1 MRLRNY
7 PCFGGARF
15 PVREKILVT
24 TSDKSSVSEF
34 NATCSLTFRDTS
46 AATPARSDVALSPW
60 LEQLRQLFG
69 IDFAVVD
76 TTSGNVLR
84 KADDDLG
91 HDWSEQT
98 ELCRQ
103 LFEQQRCEFLED
115 HSPLAALA
123 VPLPAKNETS
133 HVAIGMFLTMPV
145 TSPEDVRSAAAWFK
159 LDEDNLWRWA
169 SQQKPREPDMLRSA
183 GECLVQRWVA
193 DKNVSRLQ
201 SELESVSTNL
211 LNVYE
216 EISLLHR
223 LSQNLNLSS
232 SDVELSRLA
241 LQWLSE
247 VVPAAGLAIWFTG
260 TNDDR
265 SVRPDSS
272 ATPTVIQHG
281 LSALREDEFE
291 SFFARFAHEASQ
303 RPVIRNHPVESET
316 DWPYP
321 QIGQFIAVPLAE
333 GENVFGWLLATNN
346 TAGREFGTVEAS
358 LLNTVATILGI
369 HSSNRNLYRQ
379 QSQFLSEMVRTLTS
393 AVDAKDPYTCGHSD
407 RVARLAVRLGK
418 ETGCDEDALNTLY
431 LSGLLHDIGK
441 IGIDDAVLR
450 KPGKLTPEEYAHI
463 KLHPK
468 LGYKILCDLT
478 QLDDVL
484 PVVLHHHETWD
495 GSGYPHGLSGD
506 DTPQFA
512 RIVAVADAFDAMSS
526 DRPYRSGMPLE
537 KIEEILR
544 QGAGSQW
551 DATIVD
557 AFFAALDDM
566 CEIVSEEPAH
576 AE

>member
-1 MRLRNY
+1 M
-7 PCFGGARF
+7 
-15 PVREKILVT
+15 
-24 TSDKSSVSEF
+24 
-34 NATCSLTFRDTS
+34 
-46 AATPARSDVALSPW
+46 PARSDVTLLPW
-60 LEQLRQLFG
+60 LEQIRQLFG
-69 IDFAVVD
+69 IDFAVID

-84 KADDDLG
+84 KADDDFV

-115 HSPLAALA
+115 HAPIAVLA
-123 VPLPAKNETS
+123 VPLPAENETS
-133 HVAIGMFLTMPV
+133 PVAIGVFLTMSV
-145 TSPEDVRSAAAWFK
+145 MSPDDVRSAAAWFK
-159 LDEDNLWRWA
+159 QDEDNLWRWA
-169 SQQKPREPDMLRSA
+169 SRQTPREGDMLRSA
-183 GECLVQRWVA
+183 GECLVQRWAA
-193 DKNVSRLQ
+193 DREVSRLQ
-201 SELESVSTNL
+201 YELESVSTNL

-223 LSQNLNLSS
+223 LSQNLTLSS
-232 SDVELSRLA
+232 SDVELSRIA
-241 LQWLSE
+241 LQWLAE

-272 ATPTVIQHG
+272 ATATVVRHG
-281 LSALREDEFE
+281 TSALREDEFE
-291 SFFARFAHEASQ
+291 SFFARFVHETPQ
-303 RPVIRNHPVESET
+303 RPVVQNHPAESET

-333 GENVFGWLLATNN
+333 GDNIFGWLLATNH
-346 TAGREFGTVEAS
+346 TEGREFGTVEAS

-379 QSQFLSEMVRTLTS
+379 QAQFLSEMVRTLTS
-393 AVDAKDPYTCGHSD
+393 AVDARDPYTCGHSD

-431 LSGLLHDIGK
+431 MSGLLHDIGK

-450 KPGKLTPEEYAHI
+450 KPGKLTPEEYEHI
-463 KLHPK
+463 KLHPE
-468 LGYKILCDLT
+468 LGYKILRDLT

-484 PVVLHHHETWD
+484 PVVLHHHEAWD
-495 GSGYPHGLSGD
+495 GSGYPHGLAGH

-526 DRPYRSGMPLE
+526 DRPYRPGIPLK
-537 KIEEILR
+537 KIEEIFR
-544 QGAGSQW
+544 QGAGGQW

-557 AFFAALDDM
+557 AFFSTLDDM
-566 CEIVSEEPAH
+566 RKIVSDEPNTLDLGT
-576 AE
+576 